1 MPKITVIGIGYR
13 PLDQRATEALL
24 ASDIVLA
31 SNRLMEVFPDY
42 SEYPL
47 VKDRLKVINNVDEIM
62 AFIDEQIDAD
72 PSVTIGLIASG
83 DPMFHGIAKRILGR
97 FDDGFVEIMPDLSS
111 VQIASS
117 LTRESWDDAL
127 LISLHGGPNPEKR
140 RKLPYEMADLPYL
153 LSRHH
158 KIFILTDRQNN
169 PTRIA
174 ETLAG
179 AELSRPMRVM
189 MYVCEQLGY
198 PTEQVSSGSPAELVE
213 KTFLEPNIVV
223 LKRVDPVDARTLPV
237 FGLREE
243 EIEHSRGLITK
254 DEVRA
259 AALHKLTLP
268 SSGIVWDIGSG
279 SGAVALEIA
288 NTVPGLTVYAIEKD
302 EEQLANIRA
311 NRAKFGMFNIE
322 VVAAGAPGAFASL
335 PAPDRVFVGGS
346 GGRMQEILAAVSE
359 RMQHG
364 VVVINASQIETLNT
378 AVSELK
384 NHGFQLEV
392 CQISTA
398 RMKEIGEG
406 NFFAAQ
412 NPVFVIRGER

>member
-1 MPKITVIGIGYR
+1 MPKINVIGIGCR
-13 PLDQRATEALL
+13 PLNQRATEALL

-47 VKDRLKVINNVDEIM
+47 VKDRLNVINNVDEVM
-62 AFIDEQIDAD
+62 AFIDKQIDAD
-72 PSVTIGLIASG
+72 PSVTIALIASG
-83 DPMFHGIAKRILGR
+83 DPMFHGIAKRTLGR
-97 FDDGFVEIMPDLSS
+97 FGDRFVEILPDLSS

-117 LTRESWDDAL
+117 LARESWDDAL
-127 LISLHGGPNPEKR
+127 LISLHGGPDPEKR
-140 RKLPYEMADLPYL
+140 RNLPYELTDLPYL
-153 LSRHH
+153 LLRHY

-174 ETLAG
+174 ETLTGSAM
-179 AELSRPMRVM
+179 SQPMCIM
-189 MYVCEQLGY
+189 MHVCERLGY
-198 PTEQVSSGSPAELVE
+198 PTERISSGSPSELL
-213 KTFLEPNIVV
+213 KTTFLEPNIVL
-223 LKRVDPVDARTLPV
+223 LKRTDPEDERPLPV
-237 FGLREE
+237 FGLRED

-268 SSGIVWDIGSG
+268 SSGTVWDIGAG

-288 NTVPGLTVYAIEKD
+288 NTVPGLTVYAIEEDK
-302 EEQLANIRA
+302 EQLVNIRA
-311 NRAKFGMFNIE
+311 NRAKFGMLNIE
-322 VVAAGAPGAFASL
+322 VVATGAPGALASL
-335 PAPDRVFVGGS
+335 PAPDRVFIGGS
-346 GGRMQEILAAVSE
+346 GGRMQEILAAVAE
-359 RMQHG
+359 RMPHG
-364 VVVINASQIETLNT
+364 IVVINASQIETLNT

-384 NHGFQLEV
+384 KHGFQLEV

-412 NPVFVIRGER
+412 NPVFIIRGAR